1 MARHAFLLH
10 NFSFIIHTSLRMDKS
25 EMRLD
30 PLRESWTI
38 FSSARLHAPPFLAR
52 RRHAPEGKP
61 FSPFAAGHEELAPHT
76 LYSKPATGPWQVRV
90 VPNRAPA
97 LRVEGDSLRHPDG
110 FYDRTDGVGAHE
122 VIIETPGPE
131 PLEGLSLGA
140 IGDVI
145 TAWKVRMLD
154 LMRDGRMRAFFVI
167 KDVGEQAGA
176 HVAHSVS
183 QLIALAVLPP
193 TLVRK
198 LEVSRDFYHRKKRS
212 IFEDIWREE
221 VRTGTRLVYENN
233 GFAVFCPYAS
243 RTPFEMA
250 VYPKRQ
256 CADFHGISDQ
266 EVAQLADALKTLL
279 GKLGGALNRPPYHL
293 MLYTAPTLTARR
305 DYWNTLQADFRWH
318 IEIEPALYYTSGFE
332 TATGCYVNAV
342 LPETAAGVL
351 RKVEV

>member
-1 MARHAFLLH
+1 
-10 NFSFIIHTSLRMDKS
+10 
-25 EMRLD
+25 MRLD

-38 FSSARLHAPPFLAR
+38 FSGSRLHAPPFLAR
-52 RRHAPEGKP
+52 RRGAPPGEKL
-61 FSPFAAGHEELAPHT
+61 SPFAAGHEDLAPHT
-76 LYSKPATGPWQVRV
+76 LYSKPSSGQWQVRV

-122 VIIETPGPE
+122 VIIETPGSD
-131 PLEGLSLGA
+131 PLESLSIPA

-145 TAWKVRMLD
+145 VAWKIRMLD
-154 LMRDGRMRAFFVI
+154 LMRDGRMRAFFIV

-176 HVAHSVS
+176 QVRHSVS
-183 QLIALAVLPP
+183 QLIALGVIPP
-193 TLVRK
+193 TLVAK
-198 LEVSRDFYHRKKRS
+198 LRVSRDFYERKKRS

-221 VRTGTRLVYENN
+221 VRTASRLVYENN

-266 EVAQLADALKTLL
+266 EVQQLADALKNLL
-279 GKLGGALNRPPYHL
+279 GKLAGALNRPPYHL
-293 MLYTAPTLTARR
+293 MLHTAPTRTARR
-305 DYWNTLQADFRWH
+305 DYWNTLDADFRWH
-318 IEIEPALYYTSGFE
+318 IEIVPSLYYTTGFE
-332 TATGCYVNAV
+332 TATGCYLNPVF
-342 LPETAAGVL
+342 PETAASYL
-351 RKVEV
+351 RKIEL

>member
-1 MARHAFLLH
+1 
-10 NFSFIIHTSLRMDKS
+10 MDKT

-38 FSSARLHAPPFLAR
+38 FSGSRLHAPPFLAR
-52 RRHAPEGKP
+52 RRRAPAGET
-61 FSPFAAGHEELAPHT
+61 FSPFAPGHEDLAPHT
-76 LYSKPATGPWQVRV
+76 LYSKPSNGPWQVRV

-97 LRVEGDSLRHPDG
+97 LRVEGDPLRHPDG

-131 PLEGLSLGA
+131 PLEALTIAA
-140 IGDVI
+140 IGEVI

-154 LMRDGRMRAFFVI
+154 LMRDGRMRAFYIV

-176 HVAHSVS
+176 QVSHSVS
-183 QLIALAVLPP
+183 QLIALVTLPAS
-193 TLVRK
+193 LIAK
-198 LEVSRDFYHRKKRS
+198 LEVAREFYKRKKRS

-221 VRTGTRLVYENN
+221 VRTGSRLVYENN

-266 EVAQLADALKTLL
+266 EIQQLADALKTLL
-279 GKLGGALNRPPYHL
+279 SKLSGALNRPPYHL
-293 MLYTAPTLTARR
+293 MLHTAPTRTSRR
-305 DYWNTLQADFRWH
+305 DHWNTLQWDFRWH
-318 IEIEPALYYTSGFE
+318 IEIVPALYYTTGFE
-332 TATGCYVNAV
+332 MATGCYMNPVF
-342 LPETAAGVL
+342 PETAAAYL
-351 RKVEV
+351 RKVAV